1 MDFTELYRK
10 IATIDKSPLD
20 ESMVAECP
28 HSDMNAEPQKQQ
40 DAVNMNVSITGQGA
54 NGIRDLMNILRNID
68 DAVEQKSD
76 DDFPKISHDHLPQH
90 KDNEILVI
98 GQPGEMHGDSDDY
111 EIDDYDSDS
120 DSESDEYEI
129 DFEDESA
136 DEPQFDMDNDS
147 MIVGDNEEEELEDSY
162 QNSAP
167 NSSDKKTMAIAS
179 VVGIGND
186 LLSKGGNA
194 VAKNDGGS
202 NPYTQRAVSES
213 LLRNLHSLYNEV
225 KNR

>member
-10 IATIDKSPLD
+10 IAAIDKSPLD
-20 ESMVAECP
+20 ESMVTECP

-98 GQPGEMHGDSDDY
+98 GQPGEMHGDSDEY

-136 DEPQFDMDNDS
+136 HEPQFDDP

-162 QNSAP
+162 ENSAP

-179 VVGIGND
+179 VIAAGIG
-186 LLSKGGNA
+186 KPTGGNA

-202 NPYTQRAVSES
+202 NPYTQRPVSES
-213 LLRNLHSLYNEV
+213 LLWNLHSLYNEV